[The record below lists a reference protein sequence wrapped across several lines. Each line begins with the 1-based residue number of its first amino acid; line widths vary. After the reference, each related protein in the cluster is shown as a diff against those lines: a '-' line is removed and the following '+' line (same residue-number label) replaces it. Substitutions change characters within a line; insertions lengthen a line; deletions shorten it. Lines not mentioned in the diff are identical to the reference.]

1 MKEVVLASVI
11 GMFIIYEF
19 ILFIRTKSY
28 VNLMSFDLKKDA
40 EEHKDNPDK
49 NGAIEDLTHMF
60 LILAATVFSIFS
72 NKAMKKLLIATITLF
87 YLVFLIYG
95 AICSYYW
102 YIYASIL
109 LLGVVNG
116 FIAKYLKK
124 NENWIALVYHKKAD
138 SLITIGLFVWLIISY
153 NNL

>member
-1 MKEVVLASVI
+1 MKEVLLASAI

-40 EEHKDNPDK
+40 EKYKDNPDK
-49 NGAIEDLTHMF
+49 NGAIEDLVHMF

-87 YLVFLIYG
+87 YLVFLMYG
-95 AICSYYW
+95 AIYSYYW

-109 LLGVVNG
+109 LLGIVNG
-116 FIAKYLKK
+116 FIAKYLNK
-124 NENWIALVYHKKAD
+124 NKNWIALVYHKKAD
-138 SLITIGLFVWLIISY
+138 SLITIGLFIWLIISY
-153 NNL
+153 YNL

>member
-1 MKEVVLASVI
+1 MKEVLLASAI

-40 EEHKDNPDK
+40 EEYKDNPDK
-49 NGAIEDLTHMF
+49 NGAIEDLVYMF

-87 YLVFLIYG
+87 YLVFLMYG

-124 NENWIALVYHKKAD
+124 NKNWIALVYHKKAD
-138 SLITIGLFVWLIISY
+138 SLITIGLFIWLIISY
-153 NNL
+153 YNL

>member
-1 MKEVVLASVI
+1 
-11 GMFIIYEF
+11 
-19 ILFIRTKSY
+19 
-28 VNLMSFDLKKDA
+28 MSFDLKKDA
-40 EEHKDNPDK
+40 EEYKDNPDK
-49 NGAIEDLTHMF
+49 NGAIEDLVHMF

-87 YLVFLIYG
+87 YLVFLMYG

-124 NENWIALVYHKKAD
+124 NKNWIALVYHKKAD
-138 SLITIGLFVWLIISY
+138 SLITIGLFIWLIISY
-153 NNL
+153 YNL